1 MFEEILLG
9 SLRTSDVDEAVT
21 GWGGDMYVT
30 WLDASGNTC
39 LRDTF
44 VGDTAQDTQ
53 QLADALNEWAP
64 DVNASVS
71 APAGQPGT
79 FTVCS

>member
-1 MFEEILLG
+1 MFEEILRE
-9 SLRTSDVDEAVT
+9 SVRTSDLDEAVT

-30 WLDASGNTC
+30 WADASGKTC

-44 VGDTAQDTQ
+44 VGDTPEDTQ
-53 QLADALNEWAP
+53 QLADALDGGRRRAGHRDRAP
-64 DVNASVS
+64 
-71 APAGQPGT
+71 GQPGT